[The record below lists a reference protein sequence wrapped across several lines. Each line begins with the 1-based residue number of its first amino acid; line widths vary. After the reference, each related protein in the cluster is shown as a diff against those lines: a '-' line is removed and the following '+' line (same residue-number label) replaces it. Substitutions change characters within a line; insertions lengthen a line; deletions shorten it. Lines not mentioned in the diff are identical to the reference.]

1 MAGLA
6 TPLSRGAE
14 ATHMIIQDKPKL
26 SVVIVNYFSERSLV
40 RCLRSI
46 ENQSDPIEV
55 IVVDN
60 GSQQRR
66 WAGLLA
72 AHPAVVWHSMGTNAG
87 FSAACNAGASRA
99 RSRKLLFLNPDT
111 RVLAGSLGALA
122 RALDSR
128 EYSGAILGCA
138 VYNGDGSVQ
147 LSCRRFP
154 NWKTFFAGRFS
165 LLTRL
170 FPANSWSAGYLMGDF
185 DRQSVR
191 RVDWVSGA
199 ALAMRK
205 STFERLGGFD
215 ERFFVYFEDVDLCH
229 RAADMGIPTCYLPE
243 ARVEHVIGGSSRG
256 VPYRALAYR
265 HRSMWT
271 YYKHHLRYV
280 WLDPFA
286 LTVIYG
292 RLAALVAIHALA
304 QLAVPSRTVSV
315 GAPETTE

>member
-1 MAGLA
+1 
-6 TPLSRGAE
+6 
-14 ATHMIIQDKPKL
+14 MIIQAKPEL
-26 SVVIVNYFSERSLV
+26 SVVIVNYFSERTLV
-40 RCLRSI
+40 ECLRSV
-46 ENQSDPIEV
+46 ENQHQPVEV

-60 GSQQRR
+60 GSQPHRR
-66 WAGLLA
+66 AGLAA
-72 AHPAVVWHSMGTNAG
+72 AHPAVVWHSMGGNAG
-87 FSAACNAGASRA
+87 FSAACNSGASRA

-111 RVLAGSLGALA
+111 RVAAGSLGTLA

-128 EYSGAILGCA
+128 QYSGAILGCA
-138 VYNGDGSVQ
+138 IYDGDGSVQ

-170 FPANSWSAGYLMGDF
+170 FPANSWSADYLMGSF
-185 DRQSVR
+185 DRQSAR

-199 ALAMRK
+199 ALAMHK

-215 ERFFVYFEDVDLCH
+215 ERFFVYFEDVDLCR
-229 RAADMGIPTCYLPE
+229 RAADMGIPTCYFPE
-243 ARVEHVIGGSSRG
+243 ARVEHIIGGSSRG

-271 YYKHHLRYV
+271 YYKLHLRHA

-286 LTVIYG
+286 LMVIHG
-292 RLAALVAIHALA
+292 RLAALVVLHALSR
-304 QLAVPSRTVSV
+304 LAVPARALGP